1 MSASIYKDLIEEKIA
16 VWRTDLKKLE
26 EIIAQGNAEI
36 KEEFKA
42 KIEQLKPKM
51 EKAIVDLYELDAHE
65 TVNNTMETKN
75 KIVSI
80 FDSIDRM
87 FPRYEEQTPY
97 ML

>member
-26 EIIAQGNAEI
+26 EIIAKADSEI
-36 KEEFKA
+36 KGEFGT
-42 KIEQLKPKM
+42 KIEQLKP
-51 EKAIVDLYELDAHE
+51 EIDKAIVRLYELDAHE
-65 TVNNTMETKN
+65 TVENTMETKT
-75 KIVSI
+75 KIRNI

-87 FPRYEEQTPY
+87 FPRYEEQAPY